1 MLQATKKLDLPA
13 IVFLLLAMV
22 AVMAAAQDNAPA
34 QNGNAGAIS
43 DPGDVFLDWHTIEK
57 NLYANAKP
65 YVGLSASELENALP
79 ELQGVE
85 FAQTQGQLS
94 AILDQVGSQ
103 ARNLLRNMPNLIAHE
118 KLITQIQPNGRLAEQ
133 NYEYL
138 ILLHSKDKAVQLE
151 EFRTNEKKN
160 KNQAVDD
167 PMTKGFASAWGF
179 FYPPNQP
186 ESKFRYL
193 GQQKVAGREILVVAF
208 AQIPEQVRFPAEVE
222 FGGKLVG
229 VLEQG
234 IAWIDPAD
242 FHIVRIRTDLLAPR
256 SDIYLQKLSADV
268 HFAQLSL
275 PQISSSLWVPDD
287 AQVTW
292 NFKGQSVEQR
302 HTYSKYHVYTVK
314 TKILP

>member
-1 MLQATKKLDLPA
+1 MQATKKLGFCA
-13 IVFLLLAMV
+13 IAFFLLSTVLAII
-22 AVMAAAQDNAPA
+22 AAAQDKAPGLNPNA
-34 QNGNAGAIS
+34 

-65 YVGLSASELENALP
+65 YTGLSPADLENTLP
-79 ELQGVE
+79 ELRGLE
-85 FAQTQGQLS
+85 LAQTQDQLA

-103 ARNLLRNMPNLIAHE
+103 ARSLLHNMPNLIAHE
-118 KLITQIQPNGRLAEQ
+118 KLITQIQPNGKPAGQ

-138 ILLHSKDKAVQLE
+138 ILLHAKEKAVQLE
-151 EFRTNEKKN
+151 EYRTNEKKN

-167 PMTKGFASAWGF
+167 PMTKGFASAWGV
-179 FYPPNQP
+179 FYPSNQP
-186 ESKFRYL
+186 ECKFRYL
-193 GQQKVAGREILVVAF
+193 GRQKIAGRDIFVVAF
-208 AQIPEQVRFPAEVE
+208 AQIPEQVRFPAQVE

-229 VLEQG
+229 VLDQG
-234 IAWIDPAD
+234 IAWIDPTD
-242 FHIVRIRTDLLAPR
+242 FHILRIRTDLLAPR
-256 SDIYLQKLSADV
+256 PDIYLQKLSADV

-287 AQVTW
+287 AEVTW

-302 HTYSKYHVYTVK
+302 HIYSKYHLYTVK